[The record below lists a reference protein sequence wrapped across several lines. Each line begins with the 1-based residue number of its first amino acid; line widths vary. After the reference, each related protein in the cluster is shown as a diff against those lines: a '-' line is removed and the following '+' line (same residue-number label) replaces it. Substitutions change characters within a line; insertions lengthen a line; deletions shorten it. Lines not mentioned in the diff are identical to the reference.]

1 MRDNVRENLFEEGGA
16 GESVR
21 KGFNGNRGVLEMV
34 EVNWI
39 EG

>member
-21 KGFNGNRGVLEMV
+21 KGFNGNRGGVRNGRGELD
-34 EVNWI
+34 
-39 EG
+39 